1 MRFLSRAAGSAAL
14 VAVVMALAMTTGCNR
29 GPTKPKVAVI
39 TNNAFQFWQ
48 FAKHGAEDAG
58 KKFDIDVE
66 VKMPPR
72 GNAEEQQQICEDLLV
87 RGVKGIAISS
97 NDAVNMSEFYAK
109 KVAPRVP
116 FVTMDSD
123 VPDPKVRRAYVG
135 TDNYLA
141 GRAAGELV
149 KKAIPDGGKFVIFV
163 GKLDAINAVERRQG
177 VLDELAGI
185 DSKTIDK
192 KTPND
197 IQNLNIG
204 KYVLLDTRT
213 DDVNPK
219 TCQDR
224 AEDLFTEVGLDVAAG
239 DRLVGVQPAGDAL
252 ASAQG
257 EDARQGRRDRLRR
270 ERRHAAGRQGRQAA
284 SARSCR
290 IPTSSATRASEF
302 LRPWRRGDESVL
314 EGLPGHRRR
323 APHLHSASRH
333 HQGRRR
339 RVPGRVQQAARE
351 VDAIAI
357 RVFRVFRA
365 MPTALRGHA

>member
-1 MRFLSRAAGSAAL
+1 MRFLSRAATSAAS
-14 VAVVMALAMTTGCNR
+14 VALFMALVPTMGCDR

-72 GNAEEQQQICEDLLV
+72 GNAEEQVQICEDLLV
-87 RGVKGIAISS
+87 RGIKGIAISS
-97 NDAVNMSEFYAK
+97 NDAVNMSEFYRT

-149 KKAIPDGGKFVIFV
+149 KKAIPDGGKIVIFV

-177 VLDELAGI
+177 LLDELAGI
-185 DSKTIDK
+185 ESKTMKD

-197 IQNLNIG
+197 ARNLTVG

-213 DDVNPK
+213 DDVSAK
-219 TCQDR
+219 TCQDQ
-224 AEDLFTEVGLDVAAG
+224 AEDLFTKVPDVAAVIG
-239 DRLVGVQPAGDAL
+239 LWEYNPPAMLRAKAKSNAKAAVIGFDENDETLRAIKDGSCVGTIVQDPYKFGYESVKILAAL
-252 ASAQG
+252 AKN
-257 EDARQGRRDRLRR
+257 
-270 ERRHAAGRQGRQAA
+270 
-284 SARSCR
+284 
-290 IPTSSATRASEF
+290 
-302 LRPWRRGDESVL
+302 DESVL
-314 EGLPGHRRR
+314 KDWPGIDAEHRIFI
-323 APHLHSASRH
+323 PH
-333 HQGRRR
+333 
-339 RVPGRVQQAARE
+339 RVITKDG
-351 VDAIAI
+351 VDAFQAECNK
-357 RVFRVFRA
+357 
-365 MPTALRGHA
+365 LLGK